1 MSGDPV
7 AFSNT
12 SAVDIC
18 SCVYLITCQAL
29 HSPTFRPHAHVVVE
43 FKISFLG
50 PFNHIINGLKIVYID
65 DTISTVKSL
74 VGFSDVT
81 DICRP
86 VMYTEFNTL
95 IVEIKNLSMEV
106 NFMDSS
112 DGLGRSKNNIGAD
125 IQVSIVLA
133 GIVDSVRGRIHHRTV
148 FRGTV

>member
-1 MSGDPV
+1 M
-7 AFSNT
+7 
-12 SAVDIC
+12 
-18 SCVYLITCQAL
+18 
-29 HSPTFRPHAHVVVE
+29 
-43 FKISFLG
+43 
-50 PFNHIINGLKIVYID
+50 YID
-65 DTISTVKSL
+65 DTISMVKSL
-74 VGFSDVT
+74 VGFTDVT

-112 DGLGRSKNNIGAD
+112 DGLGRSKNDIGAD

>member
-1 MSGDPV
+1 
-7 AFSNT
+7 
-12 SAVDIC
+12 
-18 SCVYLITCQAL
+18 
-29 HSPTFRPHAHVVVE
+29 
-43 FKISFLG
+43 
-50 PFNHIINGLKIVYID
+50 VYID

-74 VGFSDVT
+74 VGFTDVT

-133 GIVDSVRGRIHHRTV
+133 GIVASVRGRIHHRTV

>member
-1 MSGDPV
+1 M
-7 AFSNT
+7 
-12 SAVDIC
+12 
-18 SCVYLITCQAL
+18 
-29 HSPTFRPHAHVVVE
+29 
-43 FKISFLG
+43 
-50 PFNHIINGLKIVYID
+50 YID

-74 VGFSDVT
+74 VGFTDVT

-106 NFMDSS
+106 NFMDRS
-112 DGLGRSKNNIGAD
+112 DGAD